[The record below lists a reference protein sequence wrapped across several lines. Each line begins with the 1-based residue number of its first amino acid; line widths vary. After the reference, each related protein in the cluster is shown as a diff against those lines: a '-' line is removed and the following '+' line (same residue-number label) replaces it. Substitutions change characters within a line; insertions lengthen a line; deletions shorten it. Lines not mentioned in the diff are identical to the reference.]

1 MFHMTN
7 NDILRKL
14 RYIFDYSDDKM
25 MALFKSGGKESSR
38 AEISSWLKKDDAEDY
53 KSMRDVDLAVFLN
66 GFINEKRGKRDG
78 LDVEPEKSLNNNIIL
93 RKLKIALN
101 LNDDAM
107 IDLFDKA
114 EFKVSKTELSALFR
128 KPDHKHYR
136 PCKDQFLR
144 NFLLGMQLEYRKN
157 D

>member
-1 MFHMTN
+1 MTN

-25 MALFKSGGKESSR
+25 MAIFKSGGKESSR